1 VAFPSGQLVS
11 RVGDGDVPG
20 PSEDDYKGHVPP
32 LAAESEK
39 RNFLRY
45 TLRNHSEKARD
56 SVILLPLF
64 NGMKEE
70 EVDEVAKKVRTHV

>member
-1 VAFPSGQLVS
+1 VMLPSGQLVS

-39 RNFLRY
+39 RNFLR
-45 TLRNHSEKARD
+45 
-56 SVILLPLF
+56 
-64 NGMKEE
+64 
-70 EVDEVAKKVRTHV
+70 